1 MTNLFDLPSATEYEK
16 ILSNTPDKLSSKFK
30 LSYGFLLNL
39 LPIYQDDISQYTS
52 TSMIVNDIQNELQ
65 QLAVDIKEAEQ
76 NKKENEDIIN
86 KLDTPWHI
94 ISEYYTHKKN
104 LEMASNK
111 TKKKLLKEIKIIE
124 KTYPNIESDNI
135 KHENHKHLCKH
146 LYSLKMDEKETKDYI
161 NNKIE
166 IIRNHLIENNF
177 ITFIPETEFIGLT
190 TVGSIASNLKEVHS
204 LAFANAMYKTDNF
217 YNLDF
222 IQLAGVFSCFTNISI
237 QDELKDITIKSKN
250 EHLKHVIETI
260 HEEYDEYDL
269 FEKKNMLDTG
279 ECYDLHYDL
288 IPYIIKWCEAKN
300 EEQCKL
306 IVKELYHDK
315 GVFLG

>member
-1 MTNLFDLPSATEYEK
+1 
-16 ILSNTPDKLSSKFK
+16 
-30 LSYGFLLNL
+30 
-39 LPIYQDDISQYTS
+39 
-52 TSMIVNDIQNELQ
+52 
-65 QLAVDIKEAEQ
+65 
-76 NKKENEDIIN
+76 
-86 KLDTPWHI
+86 
-94 ISEYYTHKKN
+94 
-104 LEMASNK
+104 
-111 TKKKLLKEIKIIE
+111 
-124 KTYPNIESDNI
+124 
-135 KHENHKHLCKH
+135 
-146 LYSLKMDEKETKDYI
+146 MDEKETKDYI

-166 IIRNHLIENNF
+166 IIRKHLIENNF

-190 TVGSIASNLKEVHS
+190 TVGTIASNLKEVHS

-269 FEKKNMLDTG
+269 FEKNMLDTG

-306 IVKELYHDK
+306 IVKEL
-315 GVFLG
+315 VP